1 MAEGTDGRALPATE
15 ELALARRALDA
26 GELTRAANHV
36 ASALV
41 RAPTLPEVHETLA
54 RLAAADGAGGLD
66 LFPLQHHTFVG
77 AVVARAHLLAAAGR
91 PAEGLDLLVAATAHA
106 PGADWAGV
114 PWVIAPEL
122 AERIGPDRA
131 ARVLMQVCAAAPD
144 PVPPADRP
152 ALAAYLTLA
161 RNAITVHPE
170 HGLLLG
176 TASALARRVGEVTL
190 AVRWAARGV
199 RAAPSKMGEVWLGYA
214 LRSAGRTREA
224 LAALRRAV
232 DHDPDDLAVYAD
244 IAGTLADHGRLDEAL
259 SWIEQ
264 ALVRNPSF
272 DCAVHTAHRL
282 RFQRDG
288 DVRHLVALAD
298 FVRDHPDDSHE
309 HGDLAECCRA
319 RPWLGQLT
327 PPAPAPVPAQRSA
340 EAPPSDRPPTAEA
353 ARPTAGP
360 PTAGPPTAG
369 PSTAEAARPTAAP
382 PTTGPP
388 TTGPP
393 TAGPPTAE
401 AARAA
406 DQARVSEPA
415 RAVDPPRPSDRA
427 PATDPLRAADAAG
440 PVSPAVRPTAP
451 PPSAEAAR
459 RLRQLAHPAWP
470 HPPAAYDT
478 AVVLATLD
486 LTDLL
491 GLLAHPPETPQTAL
505 GRVLSGQDP
514 ALWVRCVQVWTC
526 LGLLHHR
533 TDEPWVESTRRRVL
547 VELVD
552 EVEELAEAAL
562 FALVTAAWVDP
573 SVRPD
578 VAGLVAGRLTV
589 AAREGTGLNVPSLAH
604 LALATPDLDSGTVA
618 LARSLAGVRTVR
630 SRDRLRTLLRR
641 LVRTLRPRLPG
652 PPPPP

>member
-1 MAEGTDGRALPATE
+1 MA
-15 ELALARRALDA
+15 A
-26 GELTRAANHV
+26 GDLTHAAGHV

-54 RLAAADGAGGLD
+54 RLAAASGGGLD

-91 PAEGLDLLVAATAHA
+91 PAEGLDLLVAAGAHA
-106 PGADWAGV
+106 PGTDWAGV
-114 PWVIAPEL
+114 PWVTSPEL
-122 AERIGPDRA
+122 AERIGPDQA

-144 PVPPADRP
+144 PVPAADRA
-152 ALAAYLTLA
+152 ALAPYLTLA

-170 HGLLLG
+170 HALLLG
-176 TASALARRVGEVTL
+176 TASALARRVGEVPL
-190 AVRWAARGV
+190 AVRWAGRGV

-244 IAGTLADHGRLDEAL
+244 IAGTLADHGRLTEAL
-259 SWIEQ
+259 AWIER
-264 ALVRNPSF
+264 ALDRNPSF

-309 HGDLAECCRA
+309 HSDLAECCRG
-319 RPWLGQLT
+319 RPWLGQVT
-327 PPAPAPVPAQRSA
+327 PPVVPVAGETPVLVATPSA
-340 EAPPSDRPPTAEA
+340 A
-353 ARPTAGP
+353 APTAG
-360 PTAGPPTAG
+360 G
-369 PSTAEAARPTAAP
+369 
-382 PTTGPP
+382 
-388 TTGPP
+388 
-393 TAGPPTAE
+393 
-401 AARAA
+401 
-406 DQARVSEPA
+406 D
-415 RAVDPPRPSDRA
+415 
-427 PATDPLRAADAAG
+427 
-440 PVSPAVRPTAP
+440 PAVRPS
-451 PPSAEAAR
+451 PPSAEATR

-478 AVVLATLD
+478 AVALATLD
-486 LTDLL
+486 LNDLL
-491 GLLAHPPETPQTAL
+491 GLLAYPPETPQTAL

-514 ALWVRCVQVWTC
+514 SLWVRCVQVWTC

-533 TDEPWVESTRRRVL
+533 TDEPWLSSTRRRVL
-547 VELVD
+547 VELVNG
-552 EVEELAEAAL
+552 VEEVAEAAL

-573 SVRPD
+573 AVRPD
-578 VAGLVAGRLTV
+578 VARVVSGRLSTAAE
-589 AAREGTGLNVPSLAH
+589 AARQRPLPNAPSLAH
-604 LALATPDLDSGTVA
+604 LALATPDLDPDSVA
-618 LARSLAGVRTVR
+618 LARALAGIPARPRRRPLRALTG
-630 SRDRLRTLLRR
+630 RLLGLI
-641 LVRTLRPRLPG
+641 RPRLPG